1 MKTEMK
7 SSLKLF
13 MRPFLVVLGFM
24 LLYALVHAVL
34 GFYGEKDSAS
44 ISQNLEKTE
53 IERQN
58 SALSPKQEEANT
70 TTTATE
76 ENPTKDSPLPLE
88 TATQKQENKQEIKQE
103 TKQENKQETKQ
114 ENKQETKQENKQ
126 ETKQENKQETKQEN
140 KQETKQEQE
149 KENEPKQNS
158 ASSVQNNQKT
168 PTTPTIGKKPLEYK
182 VAVSGVNVRAFP
194 STKGKILGSLA
205 KDKSVKV
212 LEIQNDWAKIEFSN
226 ETKGYVFLKLLKK
239 AE

>member
-1 MKTEMK
+1 MKTEMR

-13 MRPFLVVLGFM
+13 VRPFLVVLGFM
-24 LLYALVHAVL
+24 LLYALAHAAL
-34 GFYGEKDSAS
+34 GFYAKKDSAS

-53 IERQN
+53 IER
-58 SALSPKQEEANT
+58 SSVLSPKQEEANT

-88 TATQKQENKQEIKQE
+88 TATQKQETKQE
-103 TKQENKQETKQ
+103 TKQEAKQEA
-114 ENKQETKQENKQ
+114 
-126 ETKQENKQETKQEN
+126 

-149 KENEPKQNS
+149 KENESKQNS
-158 ASSVQNNQKT
+158 ASPIQNNQKT
-168 PTTPTIGKKPLEYK
+168 LSTPTIGKKPLEYK
-182 VAVSGVNVRAFP
+182 AAVNSVNVRAFP

-205 KDKSVKV
+205 KNKSVKV

>member
-1 MKTEMK
+1 MR

-24 LLYALVHAVL
+24 LLYALVHAAL
-34 GFYGEKDSAS
+34 GFYAKKDSAS

-53 IERQN
+53 MERQN
-58 SALSPKQEEANT
+58 SALSPKQEETNT

-76 ENPTKDSPLPLE
+76 ENPTKDPPLPLE
-88 TATQKQENKQEIKQE
+88 TATQEK
-103 TKQENKQETKQ
+103 
-114 ENKQETKQENKQ
+114 
-126 ETKQENKQETKQEN
+126 EN

-158 ASSVQNNQKT
+158 APPIQNHQKT
-168 PTTPTIGKKPLEYK
+168 LSTPTIGKKPLEYK
-182 VAVSGVNVRAFP
+182 AAVNSVNVRAFP

-205 KDKSVKV
+205 KNKSVKV

>member
-13 MRPFLVVLGFM
+13 MRPLLVVLAFM

-34 GFYGEKDSAS
+34 GFYVKKDSAP
-44 ISQNLEKTE
+44 ISPNAEKTE
-53 IERQN
+53 TERQN
-58 SALSPKQEEANT
+58 SALSPKEESNA

-76 ENPTKDSPLPLE
+76 ENPTKDTAPPLE
-88 TATQKQENKQEIKQE
+88 TTAQ
-103 TKQENKQETKQ
+103 
-114 ENKQETKQENKQ
+114 
-126 ETKQENKQETKQEN
+126 

-149 KENEPKQNS
+149 KENESKQNS
-158 ASSVQNNQKT
+158 VSPIQNNQKA
-168 PTTPTIGKKPLEYK
+168 PTISTMGKKPLEYK

-194 STKGKILGSLA
+194 STKGKILGLLL
-205 KDKSVKV
+205 KNKSVKV
-212 LEIQNDWAKIEFSN
+212 LEIQNDWAEIEFSH

>member
-1 MKTEMK
+1 MK

-24 LLYALVHAVL
+24 LLYALAHAAL

-44 ISQNLEKTE
+44 ISQNLEKTK

-76 ENPTKDSPLPLE
+76 ENPTKDPPLPLE
-88 TATQKQENKQEIKQE
+88 TATQ
-103 TKQENKQETKQ
+103 
-114 ENKQETKQENKQ
+114 
-126 ETKQENKQETKQEN
+126 KQEN

-158 ASSVQNNQKT
+158 ASPIQNNQKT
-168 PTTPTIGKKPLEYK
+168 LSTPTIGKKPLEYK
-182 VAVSGVNVRAFP
+182 AAVNSVNVRAFP

-205 KDKSVKV
+205 KNKSVKV

>member
-13 MRPFLVVLGFM
+13 VQPFLVVLAFM
-24 LLYALVHAVL
+24 LLYALAHAAL
-34 GFYGEKDSAS
+34 GFYAKKDSAS
-44 ISQNLEKTE
+44 IGQNVEKTE
-53 IERQN
+53 TERPN

-70 TTTATE
+70 ATTARE
-76 ENPTKDSPLPLE
+76 ENPTKDPLLPLE
-88 TATQKQENKQEIKQE
+88 TTTQKQEI
-103 TKQENKQETKQ
+103 
-114 ENKQETKQENKQ
+114 
-126 ETKQENKQETKQEN
+126 

-158 ASSVQNNQKT
+158 PSLIQNHQKA
-168 PTTPTIGKKPLEYK
+168 PTTSTIGQKPLEYK

-194 STKGKILGSLA
+194 STKGKIIGSLA

-226 ETKGYVFLKLLKK
+226 KTKGYVFLKLLKK

>member
-7 SSLKLF
+7 YSLKLF
-13 MRPFLVVLGFM
+13 VRPFLVVLGFM
-24 LLYALVHAVL
+24 LLYALAHVAL
-34 GFYGEKDSAS
+34 GFYAKKDSAS
-44 ISQNLEKTE
+44 ISQNLISQNLEKTE
-53 IERQN
+53 TERQN

-70 TTTATE
+70 ATTATE
-76 ENPTKDSPLPLE
+76 ENPAKDSPLPLE
-88 TATQKQENKQEIKQE
+88 TPVQEQEI
-103 TKQENKQETKQ
+103 
-114 ENKQETKQENKQ
+114 
-126 ETKQENKQETKQEN
+126 

-158 ASSVQNNQKT
+158 TSPIQNHQKT
-168 PTTPTIGKKPLEYK
+168 LSTPTIGQKPLEYK
-182 VAVSGVNVRAFP
+182 VAVNSVNVRAFP
-194 STKGKILGSLA
+194 STKGKIIGSLA

>member
-24 LLYALVHAVL
+24 LLYALVHVAL

-88 TATQKQENKQEIKQE
+88 TPTQKQE
-103 TKQENKQETKQ
+103 T
-114 ENKQETKQENKQ
+114 
-126 ETKQENKQETKQEN
+126 

-149 KENEPKQNS
+149 EENEPKQNS
-158 ASSVQNNQKT
+158 ASPVQNNQKT
-168 PTTPTIGKKPLEYK
+168 LSTPTIGKKPLEYK
-182 VAVSGVNVRAFP
+182 TAVNSVNVRAFP

-205 KDKSVKV
+205 KNKSVKV

>member
-13 MRPFLVVLGFM
+13 VWPFLVVLGFM
-24 LLYALVHAVL
+24 LLYALAHAGL
-34 GFYGEKDSAS
+34 GFYGEKDSTS

-53 IERQN
+53 IESQN
-58 SALSPKQEEANT
+58 STLSPKQEEANMPP
-70 TTTATE
+70 TAAE
-76 ENPTKDSPLPLE
+76 ENPAKDSPLPLE
-88 TATQKQENKQEIKQE
+88 TATQEKED
-103 TKQENKQETKQ
+103 
-114 ENKQETKQENKQ
+114 
-126 ETKQENKQETKQEN
+126 KQETKQEN

-149 KENEPKQNS
+149 KETKPKQNS
-158 ASSVQNNQKT
+158 TSPTQNNQKT
-168 PTTPTIGKKPLEYK
+168 LSTPTIGKKPLEYK
-182 VAVSGVNVRAFP
+182 AAVNSVNVRAFP

>member
-1 MKTEMK
+1 M
-7 SSLKLF
+7 
-13 MRPFLVVLGFM
+13 
-24 LLYALVHAVL
+24 LYALVHAAL

-53 IERQN
+53 MERQN
-58 SALSPKQEEANT
+58 STLSPKQEEANT

-76 ENPTKDSPLPLE
+76 ENPTKDPPLPLE
-88 TATQKQENKQEIKQE
+88 TATQ
-103 TKQENKQETKQ
+103 
-114 ENKQETKQENKQ
+114 
-126 ETKQENKQETKQEN
+126 KQETKQEN

-158 ASSVQNNQKT
+158 VSPIQNHQKT
-168 PTTPTIGKKPLEYK
+168 LSTPTIGKKPLEYK
-182 VAVSGVNVRAFP
+182 TAVNSMNVRASP

-205 KDKSVKV
+205 KNKSVKV